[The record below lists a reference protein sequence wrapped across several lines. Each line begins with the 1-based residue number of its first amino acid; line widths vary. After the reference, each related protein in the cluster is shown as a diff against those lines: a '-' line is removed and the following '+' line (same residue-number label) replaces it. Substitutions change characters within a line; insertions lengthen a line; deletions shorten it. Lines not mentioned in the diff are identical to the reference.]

1 MATQTE
7 FAQKRKLQQEMWAK
21 LLTQP
26 STFKAGDPPANAW
39 APVVSAFKLK
49 HAGKILEGQEKEG
62 LKKYQETLANALS
75 PQVTPGQTE
84 EGPLPEAGMGP
95 GAPVTGPEVSR
106 DKTPREMAEIL
117 MQNPDTAPFGSQLLL
132 KGMDRQEAA
141 KQREH
146 EIGLTNTFRSNENA
160 LNRQNMRDI
169 AAMNN
174 QGRKDIAEGKAGK
187 LPVGALKLQQ
197 EELEALGIASTIN
210 ADIGALGKQL
220 ESGEIQLGPMEN
232 VMSGAKNWLGASDK
246 TSKNY
251 ATLKSTLEKMRND
264 SLRLNKGVQTE
275 GDAVRAWNELFAN
288 LNDPGVVKQRLGE
301 IQKVNQRAGNLRKMN
316 IDAIRRNYGL
326 EAMDTEAFQNQD
338 PAVGGGGLSSDE
350 RSELEQLRK
359 RFGK

>member
-1 MATQTE
+1 MATQAE

-39 APVVSAFKLK
+39 APVIAGFKLQ
-49 HAGKILEGQEKEG
+49 HAGNKLEGQEKEG
-62 LKKYQETLANALS
+62 LKKYQDTLANALS

-95 GAPVTGPEVSR
+95 GSPITGPSTTRE
-106 DKTPREMAEIL
+106 KTPREMAEIL
-117 MQNPDTAPFGSQLLL
+117 MQNPDTASFGSQLLL
-132 KGMDRQEAA
+132 KGMDRQESA

-146 EIGLTNTFRSNENA
+146 EMGLNNTFRSNESA

-169 AAMNN
+169 AEMNN
-174 QGRKDIAEGKAGK
+174 QGRRDIAEGKAGK

-197 EELEALGIASTIN
+197 EELDALSIASTIDS
-210 ADIGALGKQL
+210 DIGALGKQL

-251 ATLKSTLEKMRND
+251 ATLKASLEKMRND

-275 GDAVRAWNELFAN
+275 GDATRAWNELFQN

-301 IQKVNQRAGNLRKMN
+301 IQKVNQRAATFRKMN
-316 IDAIRRNYGL
+316 VDAIRKNYGL
-326 EAMDTEAFQNQD
+326 EQMDTKGYQNQQ
-338 PAVGGGGLSSDE
+338 PAVGGLSSDE
-350 RSELEQLRK
+350 QSELDQLRK